1 MIKEFVVDLTT
12 KDILIR
18 LGLAVLIGGV
28 IGYEREY
35 KKRPAG
41 FRTHILVC
49 LGAALVSLISDQ
61 LRINVFSMYLANPA
75 MGSQVRTDVGRIG
88 AQVISG
94 IGFLGAGTI
103 MSDKGS
109 IKGLTTAAS
118 IWATGCIGLAVGWGF
133 YLLAIL
139 SAAAIL
145 MTLIFM
151 KAFETKYIGRKLN
164 SKLLIRYKTPITNA
178 RIIVNTYKIFD
189 EYALR
194 IRDSEKNHDDNSIL
208 YTVMTQKGDKLTALS
223 GTLFELEEIESVEI
237 LD

>member
-1 MIKEFVVDLTT
+1 MINEFVAQLTV

-18 LGLAVLIGGV
+18 MAMAVVIGGV

-109 IKGLTTAAS
+109 VKGLTTAAS

-133 YLLAIL
+133 YLLAVVA
-139 SAAAIL
+139 AAAIL

-151 KAFETKYIGRKLN
+151 KVFETKYIGRRLN
-164 SKLLIRYKTPITNA
+164 TKLLVKYKTPIANA
-178 RIIVNTYKIFD
+178 RIIVSTYKVFD

-194 IRDSEKNHDDNSIL
+194 IRDSEKDHEENSIL
-208 YTVMTQKGDKLTALS
+208 YTVMASKGDKLMAVTGAL
-223 GTLFELEEIESVEI
+223 LEIAEIGSVEV